1 MRKRRQKLSRIFY
14 FSLFLRYLAF
24 SRPPPRKRT
33 NQAKLPRFLARRV
46 APQTLR
52 GAHASLSFPCKMN
65 LARLQYCTS
74 RQVVYSH
81 HLQGFLHPRWLFRI
95 SSINSITEI
104 LRAFFGHTKTPR
116 HGQVTVFYTLQSV
129 LIHHLAWLKF
139 RYDLFDVQSFDVLF
153 APKTNISLGLKD
165 DSFPFEMVPF
175 QVTFVHFRG
184 YVKMVEINIRYLG
197 FIPRQPGCQSLPGM
211 APDTWTPQISREKRG
226 LFF

>member
-1 MRKRRQKLSRIFY
+1 
-14 FSLFLRYLAF
+14 
-24 SRPPPRKRT
+24 
-33 NQAKLPRFLARRV
+33 
-46 APQTLR
+46 
-52 GAHASLSFPCKMN
+52 MN

-81 HLQGFLHPRWLFRI
+81 HLQGLLHPRWLFRI

-104 LRAFFGHTKTPR
+104 LRVFFWTHKNPEAWPSNC
-116 HGQVTVFYTLQSV
+116 FYTLQSV

-184 YVKMVEINIRYLG
+184 YVKMIENKHTIPWIYTPPTRMPVTTRNGSGYMDPPNFSRKKRRFFLGKEMRNFQSHLFWASECCSLVIAHGRIATYLDVTLEIRING
-197 FIPRQPGCQSLPGM
+197 
-211 APDTWTPQISREKRG
+211 
-226 LFF
+226 